1 MDPFLTN
8 LGVHCKDLGV
18 QLIYSQQDQLIFNGA
33 LTLVQG
39 EKHANYLLTT
49 DSYSCFSVNSSQI
62 SVDTFFLT
70 ETTLNLKKW
79 HNLQQSQVTSTRDN
93 DTCAPE
99 INQQGGVK
107 PKFYILCG

>member
-49 DSYSCFSVNSSQI
+49 DSYSCF
-62 SVDTFFLT
+62 F
-70 ETTLNLKKW
+70 
-79 HNLQQSQVTSTRDN
+79 
-93 DTCAPE
+93 C
-99 INQQGGVK
+99 
-107 PKFYILCG
+107 